1 MLGPLAGRA
10 RLNALPKRTFGP
22 MAALAA
28 MARQTHIPTSD
39 HLRRRI
45 DHGELGDKVNFP
57 DPAAAPLGTDDEAAG
72 HPPTAYERALAD
84 EQDRAAPAPHPT
96 GGMLGFT
103 ALMLLITVVAV
114 VSLTALLWR

>member
-1 MLGPLAGRA
+1 
-10 RLNALPKRTFGP
+10 

-28 MARQTHIPTSD
+28 MARQTHVPTSD

-72 HPPTAYERALAD
+72 HPPTAYERALAA
-84 EQDRAAPAPHPT
+84 EQPAPAPHPRR
-96 GGMLGFT
+96 GRMAFI
-103 ALMLLITVVAV
+103 ALMLLIIILAM
-114 VSLTALLWR
+114 VSLSALLWR

>member
-1 MLGPLAGRA
+1 
-10 RLNALPKRTFGP
+10 
-22 MAALAA
+22 MAAFAA

-45 DHGELGDKVNFP
+45 DHGELGDKVDFP

-84 EQDRAAPAPHPT
+84 QRPEPGTHPT
-96 GGMLGFT
+96 RWMMGFIS
-103 ALMLLITVVAV
+103 LMLLITVVAM
-114 VSLTALLWR
+114 VSLGALLWR

>member
-1 MLGPLAGRA
+1 
-10 RLNALPKRTFGP
+10 

-45 DHGELGDKVNFP
+45 DHGELGDKVNYP

-72 HPPTAYERALAD
+72 HSPSLHERALAD
-84 EQDRAAPAPHPT
+84 EQDAPAPHPAR
-96 GGMLGFT
+96 GMMAFT
-103 ALMLLITVVAV
+103 ILMLMITVLAV

>member
-1 MLGPLAGRA
+1 
-10 RLNALPKRTFGP
+10 

-72 HPPTAYERALAD
+72 RPPTEYERALAD
-84 EQDRAAPAPHPT
+84 ERDRPAQHPRRS
-96 GGMLGFT
+96 MLGFS
-103 ALMLLITVVAV
+103 ALILLIAVVAV
-114 VSLTALLWR
+114 VSLGALLWR